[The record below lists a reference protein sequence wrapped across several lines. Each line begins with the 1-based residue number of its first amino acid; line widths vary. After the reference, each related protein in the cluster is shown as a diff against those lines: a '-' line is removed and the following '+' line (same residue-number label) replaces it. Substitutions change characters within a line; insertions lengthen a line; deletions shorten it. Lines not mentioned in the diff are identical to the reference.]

1 MSQPAFWAL
10 CSAAFAT
17 AFGYGA
23 IMPVLPLVL
32 ERAGLD
38 ASQGAS
44 SWHAGALGGLYM
56 LAIVVCAP
64 LWGMLSDRF
73 GRRKVIT
80 AGLAGCAL
88 AFVLSAAATSLVL
101 AYVARGLAGAFAAAV
116 LPVAAAATAVIVEEK
131 ERARKF
137 AGLSATILLG
147 YFVGPAVTAWL
158 ATMPE
163 MLSGPVA
170 GSQYASAAMALLAL
184 AAVAFVPDR
193 PVEVPAEERE
203 RCETPHRLPIHLLL
217 LNFTAL
223 FGIGVFEIAL
233 PLGARGALGLDDA
246 AVSLLFVECS
256 ALMIVAQGVLLLVHD
271 RGRLHYLLAAGFAA
285 YGAGLL
291 LLAVPAS
298 PLPTSLAVGLIAA
311 GSGIVLPVIGYL
323 AALEAGQAAGAAFGT
338 LVAAG
343 SLGQAVGSFAG
354 GAGYANLG
362 IQIFTAAA
370 LAMGLGAALGARYRP
385 PSSAVGVQPRPQG
398 HRSAEIND

>member
-1 MSQPAFWAL
+1 MSQPTFWAL

-23 IMPVLPLVL
+23 IMPVLPTVL

-44 SWHAGALGGLYM
+44 SWHAGGLGGLYM

-64 LWGMLSDRF
+64 LWGALSDRF
-73 GRRKVIT
+73 SRRNVIAT
-80 AGLAGCAL
+80 GLAGSAL

-101 AYVARGLAGAFAAAV
+101 AYAARGLAGAFAAAV
-116 LPVAAAATAVIVEEK
+116 LPVAAAATAGIMEDK

-137 AGLSATILLG
+137 AGLSAAILFG
-147 YFVGPAVTAWL
+147 YFIGPAVTAWL

-163 MLSGPVA
+163 ALSGPVA
-170 GSQYASAAMALLAL
+170 GSQYASATIALLAL
-184 AAVAFVPDR
+184 AAVAFVLHGRVDA
-193 PVEVPAEERE
+193 PAEERE
-203 RCETPHRLPIHLLL
+203 RRETPHRLPIHLLL

-223 FGIGVFEIAL
+223 LGIGMFEVAL
-233 PLGARGALGLDDA
+233 PLGARGALGLDAA

-256 ALMIVAQGVLLLVHD
+256 ALMIVAQGVLLLTHD
-271 RGRLHYLLAAGFAA
+271 RGRLRHLLAAGFVA
-285 YGAGLL
+285 YGAGFL
-291 LLAVPAS
+291 LLAGTVSMLPAF
-298 PLPTSLAVGLIAA
+298 LAVGFIAA

-323 AALEAGQAAGAAFGT
+323 AAHEAGQAAGAAFGT
-338 LVAAG
+338 LVAVG
-343 SLGQAVGSFAG
+343 SLGQAVGSLAG

-385 PSSAVGVQPRPQG
+385 PSSVVGVQPRPQG
-398 HRSAEIND
+398 RRSVGIND

>member
-1 MSQPAFWAL
+1 MTPPAFWVL

-23 IMPVLPLVL
+23 IMPVLPAVL
-32 ERAGLD
+32 ERVGLD
-38 ASQGAS
+38 ASQDAS

-64 LWGMLSDRF
+64 LWGVLSDRF
-73 GRRKVIT
+73 GRRNIIA
-80 AGLAGCAL
+80 AGLAGSAL
-88 AFVLSAAATSLVL
+88 AFVLSAAATSLVV
-101 AYVARGLAGAFAAAV
+101 AYAARGLAGAFAAAV
-116 LPVAAAATAVIVEEK
+116 LPVAAAATAGIMEEK

-170 GSQYASAAMALLAL
+170 GSQYASAAITLLAL

-193 PVEVPAEERE
+193 PVDVPAEVRE
-203 RCETPHRLPIHLLL
+203 RRETPHRLPIHLLL

-223 FGIGVFEIAL
+223 LGIGMFEVAL
-233 PLGARGALGLDDA
+233 PLGARGTLQLDAA

-256 ALMIVAQGVLLLVHD
+256 ALMIVAQGVLLVVHD
-271 RGRLHYLLAAGFAA
+271 RERLRHLLTAGFVC

-291 LLAVPAS
+291 LLAGTVPMLS
-298 PLPTSLAVGLIAA
+298 PFLAVGFVAA

-323 AALEAGQAAGAAFGT
+323 AALEAGQAAGATFGT

-343 SLGQAVGSFAG
+343 SLGQAAGSFAG

-370 LAMGLGAALGARYRP
+370 LAMGLGAVLGARYRP
-385 PSSAVGVQPRPQG
+385 LSSRVGVQSRPQE
-398 HRSAEIND
+398 RRTAEIND

>member
-1 MSQPAFWAL
+1 MPQSTFWAL

-23 IMPVLPLVL
+23 IMPVLPTVL

-64 LWGMLSDRF
+64 LWGALSDRF
-73 GRRKVIT
+73 GRRNVIA
-80 AGLAGCAL
+80 AGLAGSAL
-88 AFVLSAAATSLVL
+88 AFVLSAAATSLVP
-101 AYVARGLAGAFAAAV
+101 AYAARGLAGTFAAAV
-116 LPVAAAATAVIVEEK
+116 LPVAAAATAAIAEER
-131 ERARKF
+131 ERAWKF
-137 AGLSATILLG
+137 AGLSAAILLG

-158 ATMPE
+158 ATTPG
-163 MLSGPVA
+163 MLPGPVA
-170 GSQYASAAMALLAL
+170 GSQYASAAIALLAL
-184 AAVAFVPDR
+184 AAVAFVHDR
-193 PVEVPAEERE
+193 PVDTPAEERE
-203 RCETPHRLPIHLLL
+203 RRETPHRLPIHLLL

-223 FGIGVFEIAL
+223 LGIGMFEVAL
-233 PLGARGALGLDDA
+233 PLGARGALELDDT

-256 ALMIVAQGVLLLVHD
+256 ALMIVAQSVLLVVHD
-271 RGRLHYLLAAGFAA
+271 RERLRHLLTVGFVC
-285 YGAGLL
+285 YSAGLL
-291 LLAVPAS
+291 LLAGTVSMLPAF
-298 PLPTSLAVGLIAA
+298 LAVGFIAA

-323 AALEAGQAAGAAFGT
+323 AALEAGPVAGAAFGA
-338 LVAAG
+338 LIAAG

-362 IQIFTAAA
+362 IQIFAAAA

-385 PSSAVGVQPRPQG
+385 PSLVVGVQPRPQG
-398 HRSAEIND
+398 CRSAGIND